1 MGTDEWVPDSQD
13 HQKNT
18 SRKII
23 DLDQGVAAAD
33 DSLAAWTQRYLDLA
47 VQGVRSDEV
56 TGKITRHLNRFT
68 GWLTEGLGHDRVS
81 AVTPREVA
89 AWRDHLAAEGNI
101 GRRPGDSAGIGR
113 RDDTAMAP
121 ATVNNHLAH
130 LSALFSWI
138 TVHAPPGLLRHGD
151 PTKKVEPLPLPAP
164 QVRALAGP
172 QVRTVK
178 NVLDRIEGF
187 HQLTGRRHRSGDT
200 APAVHRH
207 ARPLRDRAIVHLM
220 LGTGLRR
227 AEVVDLDLGQLDPAH
242 PDELRRVKKAK
253 LNGVRG
259 KGRTSRNVFLG
270 RDARHA
276 IADYL
281 QSERPGD
288 VDEQTQALFLAAS
301 SIGARRPGG
310 RLSPR
315 SINTIVGEIGRIH
328 DAETTDR
335 QRHLGTL
342 RPHDLRHTFG
352 YRLSESSGHNRAELE
367 RRLGHAND
375 RYLRL
380 YTNPPDDIAA
390 AYVEDL

>member
-1 MGTDEWVPDSQD
+1 MPTPQPRPPAAGPDRPGQD
-13 HQKNT
+13 RRKIT
-18 SRKII
+18 SRKVI
-23 DLDQGVAAAD
+23 DLEGDLAEAPI
-33 DSLAAWTQRYLDLA
+33 DSLATWTQRYLDLA
-47 VQGVRSDEV
+47 VRGVRSEEV
-56 TGKITRHLNRFT
+56 TGKIERHLERFA
-68 GWLTEGLGHDRVS
+68 GWLAAGLGHDRVS

-89 AWRDHLAAEGNI
+89 AWRDHLAAEGNT
-101 GRRPGDSAGIGR
+101 GRDGTAS
-113 RDDTAMAP
+113 AMAP

-138 TVHAPPGLLRHGD
+138 TVHAPAGLLRHGD

-187 HQLTGRRHRSGDT
+187 HQLNGRRHRGGGQ

-207 ARPLRDRAIVHLM
+207 ARPLRDRAIVHLI

-227 AEVVDLDLGQLDPAH
+227 AEVTGLDLAQLDPAD
-242 PDELRRVKKAK
+242 PAGLRRVKKAR
-253 LNGVRG
+253 LNDVRG
-259 KGRTSRNVFLG
+259 KGRTSRSVFLG

-276 IADYL
+276 LADYL
-281 QSERPGD
+281 EAERPGD
-288 VDEQTQALFLAAS
+288 ADEQSEALFLAAC
-301 SIGARRPGG
+301 SIAARRPGG

-315 SINTIVGEIGRIH
+315 SVNTIVGEIGRIH

-335 QRHLGTL
+335 DRHLGVL

-352 YRLSESSGHNRAELE
+352 YRLSETSGHNRAELE

-390 AYVEDL
+390 GYVEDL

>member
-1 MGTDEWVPDSQD
+1 MTTPRPVADSED
-13 HQKNT
+13 RRKIA
-18 SRKII
+18 SRKVT
-23 DLDQGVAAAD
+23 DLDLGLAEAD
-33 DSLAAWTQRYLDLA
+33 DSLTAWTQRYLDLA
-47 VQGVRSDEV
+47 VRGVRSDEV
-56 TGKITRHLNRFT
+56 TGKITRHLERFAI
-68 GWLTEGLGHDRVS
+68 WCIAGLGRDRVS

-89 AWRDHLAAEGNI
+89 AWRDHLAAAGNI
-101 GRRPGDSAGIGR
+101 GRSGTMTG
-113 RDDTAMAP
+113 MAP

-138 TVHAPPGLLRHGD
+138 TVHAPAGLLRHGD
-151 PTKKVEPLPLPAP
+151 PTKKVEPLPLAAP

-187 HQLTGRRHRSGDT
+187 HQLNGRRHRGGE

-207 ARPLRDRAIVHLM
+207 SRPLRDRAIVHLI

-227 AEVVDLDLGQLDPAH
+227 AEVTGLDLDQLDPVGPA
-242 PDELRRVKKAK
+242 ELRRVKKAR

-259 KGRTSRNVFLG
+259 KGRTSRAVFLG
-270 RDARHA
+270 RDARQA

-281 QSERPGD
+281 ESERAGD
-288 VDEQTQALFLAAS
+288 ADEHSDALFLAAS
-301 SIGARRPGG
+301 SISARRAGG

-315 SINTIVGEIGRIH
+315 SVNTIVSEIGRIH

-335 QRHLGTL
+335 ERQLGVL

-352 YRLSESSGHNRAELE
+352 YLLSETSGHNRAELE

-390 AYVEDL
+390 GYVEDL